1 MIDKNAVFE
10 SLGGNTALWC
20 GTDIDSVE
28 LARAAQFAT
37 GNGISVLSVTPNAVQ
52 TVWPWL
58 ENSDVRIMARF
69 YLDTKNI
76 TEKHIS
82 DVTVRINAALRQGA
96 HGAQIFLPRVALTDL
111 VEQTHVVRDDLFF
124 NKDLSIGM
132 DISDIGPFDWGTVF
146 ENLRKINASSVIMA
160 FADDVGNKSDFVGRI
175 YAMLNAWGTENKFNL
190 HFAFGPNLLRIEQA
204 QRLVQQ
210 MRPGLMGDLRFWIN
224 F

>member
-1 MIDKNAVFE
+1 MIDKNTVFE
-10 SLGGNTALWC
+10 LLGGRVSLWC
-20 GTDIDSVE
+20 GTDMDSVE

-37 GNGISVLSVTPNAVQ
+37 DNGVSVVSVAPNAVQ
-52 TVWPWL
+52 TIWPWM
-58 ENSDVRIMARF
+58 ENSAVKIMTRF

-96 HGAQIFLPRVALTDL
+96 HGAQIFLPRVALPGL

-146 ENLRKINASSVIMA
+146 DNLRKINVSSVIMA
-160 FADDVGNKSDFVGRI
+160 FAEDAGNKSDFVGRV
-175 YAMLNAWGTENKFNL
+175 YAMLNAWGPENKFNL
-190 HFAFGPNLLRIEQA
+190 HFAFGPNFMRIEQA
-204 QRLVQQ
+204 LRLVQY
-210 MRPGLMGDLRFWIN
+210 MRPDLAGNMRFWVS

>member
-1 MIDKNAVFE
+1 MIDKNTVFE
-10 SLGGNTALWC
+10 LLGGRVALWC
-20 GTDIDSVE
+20 GTDMDSVE

-37 GNGISVLSVTPNAVQ
+37 DKGVSVVSVAPNAVQ
-52 TVWPWL
+52 TIWPWM
-58 ENSDVRIMARF
+58 ENSAVKIMTRF

-96 HGAQIFLPRVALTDL
+96 HGAQIFLPCVALPGL

-132 DISDIGPFDWGTVF
+132 DISDVGPFDWGTVF
-146 ENLRKINASSVIMA
+146 DNLRKINASSVIMA
-160 FADDVGNKSDFVGRI
+160 FADDAGNKSDFVGRI
-175 YAMLNAWGTENKFNL
+175 YAMLNAWGSGNKFNL
-190 HFAFGPNLLRIEQA
+190 HFAFGPNFMRIEQA
-204 QRLVQQ
+204 LRLVQY
-210 MRPGLMGDLRFWIN
+210 MRPDLVGNMRFWVS